1 MVNVTNQ
8 RPGGNGSQTGLAN
21 RLRILRLIRRG
32 PTARSELAVETG
44 LTRAGI
50 SLIVS
55 RLVEQGLLV
64 ETGWRGSAGGRKPVL
79 LELRPDYGFA
89 MGLTI
94 ARAGAEIGLVNLKGE
109 LLWQTPLRSEWPSRR
124 VALLDIK
131 QVLRRA
137 LASRRVA
144 NRRFLGLGISTPGP
158 VDVTTGTILNPPHFE
173 LWQNVAICEEVAGVA
188 GPGAFLANNSQ
199 ALTMA
204 EKAYGKGRDHS
215 SFVLLVVE
223 RGIGAGIV
231 HGGELFSGWR
241 GFANEVGHTSID
253 YDGPVC
259 ECGLRGCLEL
269 YASVPNVLQRL
280 RKTKPR
286 VASWNDF
293 IDLAYTGD
301 TACLHL
307 LEEQARALA
316 TALVNV
322 INTLE
327 LEAIVLTGDILYR
340 GELLRGAVERQVN
353 QSAMNRRLRHIP
365 VYLSSLDKHSPVMAA
380 AGVAIEKF
388 FAGDGGGPLTGATVR
403 AHSPR
408 ARGRYGARS
417 AAS

>member
-1 MVNVTNQ
+1 MKSNGAG
-8 RPGGNGSQTGLAN
+8 RNGSQMRSDN

-50 SLIVS
+50 SLIIS
-55 RLVEQGLLV
+55 RLLDEGLLI
-64 ETGWRGSAGGRKPVL
+64 ETGRRGSAGGRKPVL
-79 LELRPDYGFA
+79 LELRPDYAFA
-89 MGLTI
+89 TGLTI
-94 ARAGAEIGLVNLKGE
+94 ARARAEVGLVNFKGE
-109 LLWQTPLRSEWPSRR
+109 LLWQRPLRAEWPSRTA
-124 VALLDIK
+124 ALLDIR

-137 LASRRVA
+137 LTSRRVA
-144 NRRFLGLGISTPGP
+144 NRKSLGLGISTPGP
-158 VDVTTGTILNPPHFE
+158 VDVITGTILNPPHFE
-173 LWQNVAICEEVAGVA
+173 LWQNVRICDELAGA
-188 GPGAFLANNSQ
+188 ASPGAFLANNSQ

-231 HGGELFSGWR
+231 HGDELFSGWR
-241 GFANEVGHTSID
+241 GFANEVGHTSIA

-269 YASVPNVLQRL
+269 YASVPNVLRRL
-280 RKTKPR
+280 HKTKPR
-286 VASWNDF
+286 IASWNNF
-293 IDLAYTGD
+293 IDLAYAGD
-301 TACLHL
+301 RTCLHL

-327 LEAIVLTGDILYR
+327 MEAIVLTGDILYR
-340 GELLRGAVERQVN
+340 GELLRHSIERQVN

-388 FAGDGGGPLTGATVR
+388 FAGESAGL
-403 AHSPR
+403 HFEQ
-408 ARGRYGARS
+408 S
-417 AAS
+417 AAASR